1 MLQNKKGGALWGRKH
16 REKKLILK
24 DSIDIKESFVNKI
37 LKYMTKEEYCAKI
50 LEALASVDGV
60 DASGVT
66 ANTKFSDIENLD
78 SMSMVNLQM
87 NLREVIGDK
96 ADQVSPVMD
105 MTVSD
110 LAELFAS
117 L

>member
-1 MLQNKKGGALWGRKH
+1 MERK
-16 REKKLILK
+16 RKEEKLILK

>member
-1 MLQNKKGGALWGRKH
+1 MGRKH
-16 REKKLILK
+16 REEKLILK

-37 LKYMTKEEYCAKI
+37 LKYMTKEEYCVKI